1 MKKTL
6 TLAQLRKNI
15 FFLVFL
21 FFVVIIVIATVFIYV
36 NTKEKIIA
44 QHHDAF
50 HDRSQLL
57 ESAIIRNTDFV
68 YVMRDI
74 FNQYINK
81 NISTDEL
88 KNYIQDIK
96 KIAIVH
102 EDKDY
107 HLFKVDGSI
116 GSYAIRNTI
125 FSTGN
130 TKELD
135 LDYVQELVATLNMQD
150 FQLAAQERNSSVV
163 MSYFL
168 SNRSSISSLYPTLSL
183 EKIIKNFDSL
193 ASFTNQAYEVYNE
206 FASPKINPKKRH
218 FWTDPY
224 LDRAGNGMMV
234 TCAIPT
240 YDNGDYSGVIGV
252 DIVLTFL
259 NKFVEKSSILT
270 GNSFLISQKGL
281 VITASNIKYKNE
293 QELVLYNTFINKQ
306 QNLTDHLIFEYSLKS
321 APWRFVYEISHQKLT
336 QKTLEESMLYN
347 LASIFALLSLFVGYF
362 TINIFFIKPAI
373 ISEKKLKTA
382 NKELNSTKDEL
393 QQNLADLKNTQQKMI
408 ESEKLAALGVLVS
421 GIAHEINTPLGV
433 AITSSSCAH
442 ENSERIN
449 KLFIENAMTK
459 SDFTHYLASMDESSS
474 MVNKNLN
481 RVADLVKDFKSV
493 SAQSNHYALS
503 EFDFSHYLNQIVKLF
518 LNINYSI
525 AHKINIQ
532 CDSFIIKSY
541 EVAFDQIITTL
552 LENSITHAFTENHQ
566 GEINLKIS
574 RYNDSI
580 ELCYSDN
587 GQGISID
594 EKGKIFEPFY
604 TTKRIN
610 NVGLGLFIVHNIV
623 KEKLKGDIEIID
635 TASQG
640 LTFKITWPNN
650 H

>member
-1 MKKTL
+1 MKKVL

-21 FFVVIIVIATVFIYV
+21 FFVVVIVTATAFIYV

-44 QHHDAF
+44 LHHDAF

-57 ESAIIRNTDFV
+57 ESAIMKNTDFV
-68 YVMRDI
+68 YVMRNI
-74 FNQYINK
+74 FNQYIDK
-81 NISTDEL
+81 NISKDEL
-88 KNYIQDIK
+88 SKYIQDIQK
-96 KIAIVH
+96 VAIDH
-102 EDKDY
+102 DDKNY
-107 HLFKVDGSI
+107 HLFEIDGTI
-116 GSYAIRNTI
+116 GSHRIKNTI
-125 FSTGN
+125 FSSGN
-130 TKELD
+130 SKQLD
-135 LDYVQELVATLNMQD
+135 LSYVQKLIAALNMQD
-150 FQLAAQERNSSVV
+150 FQFAAQERNASVV

-168 SNRSSISSLYPTLSL
+168 SINGNVSSLYPIIPI
-183 EKIIKNFDSL
+183 EKLINNFDSL
-193 ASFTNQAYEVYNE
+193 VSFTDQAYEVYNG
-206 FASPKINPKKRH
+206 FASPQINPEKKH

-240 YDNGDYSGVIGV
+240 YDNGEYSGVIGV

-259 NKFVEKSSILT
+259 NKFVEKSLILN
-270 GNSFLISQKGL
+270 GDSFLISQKEF
-281 VITASNIKYKNE
+281 VITASNINYKNE
-293 QELVLYNTFINKQ
+293 QELVLFNSIINKKQ
-306 QNLTDHLIFEYSLKS
+306 KLTDHLIFEYSLTN
-321 APWRFVYEISHQKLT
+321 APWRFVYLVSHQKIT
-336 QKTLEESMLYN
+336 QKILEESMLYN
-347 LASIFALLSLFVGYF
+347 LASIFALLSLVIGYF
-362 TINIFFIKPAI
+362 TINNFFIKPAI
-373 ISEKKLKTA
+373 SSEQKLKAA
-382 NKELNSTKDEL
+382 NKDLNSTKDEL

-408 ESEKLAALGVLVS
+408 ESEKLAALGVLVT

-449 KLFIENAMTK
+449 KLFSENAMTK
-459 SDFTHYLASMDESSS
+459 SDFTHFLSFIDESST

-503 EFDFSHYLNQIVKLF
+503 EFDFSHYLHQIVKLF
-518 LNINYSI
+518 MNLHNPIS
-525 AHKINIQ
+525 HKINIQ
-532 CDSFIIKSY
+532 CDAFTITSY
-541 EVAFDQIITTL
+541 EVAFDQIITNL
-552 LENSITHAFTENHQ
+552 LENSINHAFTPEQQ

-574 RYNDSI
+574 RKNGQI

-587 GQGISID
+587 GQGISAD
-594 EKGKIFEPFY
+594 EKTKVFEPFY

-623 KEKLKGDIEIID
+623 KEKLNGDIEID
-635 TASQG
+635 EDLSQG
-640 LTFKITWPNN
+640 LAFKITWPNN